1 MSGAIVIAV
10 DGIEDLPDLEGMDAA
25 VTRAARRA
33 VNASADRARAWSA
46 REMREQVSFP
56 SGYLQSQ
63 DRFRVVKRAKG
74 PDLEAVIRGRRE
86 ATSLARFATSRRKER
101 GGVTVEV
108 NPGSAVFMRRAF
120 LIKLQA
126 GDPSIRNLKNMG
138 LAVRTDGQKPRA
150 AYKPKKLEKNVWLL
164 YGPSVDQVFRTVAV
178 DVQPDVEE
186 YLNREFR
193 RLLELENAR
202 V

>member
-1 MSGAIVIAV
+1 MTTGALVIAV

-25 VTRAARRA
+25 ITRAARRA

-46 REMREQVSFP
+46 REMREQVNFP
-56 SGYLQSQ
+56 PGYLNSQ
-63 DRFRVVKRAKG
+63 DRLRVVKRASG

-86 ATSLARFATSRRKER
+86 ATSLARFVVGKRRER

-120 LIKLQA
+120 LLSLQA
-126 GDPSIRNLKNMG
+126 GDPSIRNLKNVG
-138 LAVRTDGQKPRA
+138 LAVRTDGQKPKA
-150 AYKPKKLEKNVWLL
+150 AYKPRRLEKNVWLL
-164 YGPSVDQVFRTVAV
+164 YGPSVDQVFRTVAA
-178 DVQPDVEE
+178 DVQPDVED

-193 RLLELENAR
+193 RLMELEN